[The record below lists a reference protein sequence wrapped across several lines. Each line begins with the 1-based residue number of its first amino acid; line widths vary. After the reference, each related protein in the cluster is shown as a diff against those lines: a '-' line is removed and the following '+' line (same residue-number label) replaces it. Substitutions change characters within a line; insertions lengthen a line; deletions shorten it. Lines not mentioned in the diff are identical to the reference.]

1 MTYLNETTPTEC
13 DPASVCE
20 CQNPCVICQCNE
32 PLQYAQAPY
41 MGSALRYFLI
51 RYAADI
57 RPYAEG
63 SGDRVATSMLDC
75 CNHLLVEADRLER
88 GQR

>member
-1 MTYLNETTPTEC
+1 MTIQNQNTPIKC
-13 DPASVCE
+13 DPASE
-20 CQNPCVICQCNE
+20 CDCQKTCVVCQCNE
-32 PLQYAQAPY
+32 LPRQAKTPY

-88 GQR
+88 GQK